1 MARSA
6 QQAIGALL
14 LLAAILLAVWL
25 FFSFSIKLLAI
36 AVFFFLLG
44 AILAFRRSGGELQGL
59 LEEKRK
65 IEGTIAEAEKK
76 VLQREMNEEAFR
88 GFSFKKQKELV
99 VIESKI
105 VSLKE
110 KEGLGSEAEMQQ
122 VASRKKH
129 VLKELLRQK
138 KAVEA
143 ELQISEKKYLRRE
156 LREQEFFEMQRNT
169 QSKLLE
175 IDAEIR
181 NLFSGENI
189 DAVLNE
195 MQQKLKE
202 TEPIR
207 RKRRRQ
213 KPQSESDFEE
223 IASDLSEQGNK
234 K

>member
-1 MARSA
+1 M
-6 QQAIGALL
+6 GALL
-14 LLAAILLAVWL
+14 LLAALVLAAWL
-25 FFSFSIKLLAI
+25 VFFFSIELLAI

-44 AILAFRRSGGELQGL
+44 AILAFWKPSNELQGL
-59 LEEKRK
+59 LGEKRK
-65 IEGTIAEAEKK
+65 IEGIIAEAEKK

-88 GFSFKKQKELV
+88 DFSFKKQKELV
-99 VIESKI
+99 VIESRI
-105 VSLKE
+105 VALKE
-110 KEGLGSEAEMQQ
+110 KEGSGSQEEMRQ

-129 VLKELLRQK
+129 VLKELLQQK

-143 ELQISEKKYLRRE
+143 ELQIGEQKYLRRE
-156 LREQEFFEMQRNT
+156 LGEQEFFEMQRNT

-181 NLFSGENI
+181 SLFAGENI
-189 DAVLNE
+189 DAVLSE

-213 KPQSESDFEE
+213 EPQSESDFEE
-223 IASDLSEQGNK
+223 MASDLSEQGNRK
-234 K
+234 